1 MRRVMLVAPWALL
14 AYAAP
19 LSTSQGA
26 ETVSECVEVAAENVA
41 QGMSLQVHNTC
52 AFAVRCE
59 LSWTV
64 RCDGD
69 PPDAAGAPKT
79 AAVRLAADDRTSLLA
94 SGAACGDKIW
104 EIVDDA
110 WSCKEVR

>member
-1 MRRVMLVAPWALL
+1 MRRVMLAAPWALL

-19 LSTSQGA
+19 LPVSHGSA
-26 ETVSECVEVAAENVA
+26 TVSECVEVAAENA
-41 QGMSLQVHNTC
+41 ARGMSLKVHNTC

-59 LSWTV
+59 LSWTL

-69 PPDAAGAPKT
+69 PQESAGRPMS
-79 AAVRLAADDRTSLLA
+79 AAVRLGRDAESSLFA
-94 SGAACGDKIW
+94 SGEACGDKLW
-104 EIVDDA
+104 EIADDA

>member
-26 ETVSECVEVAAENVA
+26 TTVSECVQVAAESA
-41 QGMSLQVHNTC
+41 AKGMSLQVHNTC

-59 LSWTV
+59 LSWTL
-64 RCDGD
+64 RCEGD
-69 PPDAAGAPKT
+69 PPDAAGKPMS
-79 AAVRLAADDRTSLLA
+79 AAVRLAPDGASSLLA
-94 SGAACGDKIW
+94 SGEACGEKIW
-104 EIVDDA
+104 EIADDN